1 MDTGTTMPG
10 MVTIQGRM
18 DTAGMKVMA
27 PGNMTP
33 VEDSTRVMMQ
43 VEAME
48 PAAVTAATIEQ
59 DSPPGTINKIEE
71 TRRDLARRRGAR
83 RRQC

>member
-18 DTAGMKVMA
+18 DTAGMKVTA